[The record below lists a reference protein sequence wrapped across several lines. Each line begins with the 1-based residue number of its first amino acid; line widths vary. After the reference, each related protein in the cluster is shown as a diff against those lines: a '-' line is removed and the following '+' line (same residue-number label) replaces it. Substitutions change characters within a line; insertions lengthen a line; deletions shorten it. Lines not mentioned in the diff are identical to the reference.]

1 MLRHQGT
8 ITLETERLILR
19 RFKETDVKNMF
30 KNYASDEEVAK
41 YLSWSAHQSEELTK
55 QVIDRWIEEY
65 QSEETYQWAIE
76 LKEQAENIGSISILD
91 VNTADGN
98 GKIGYCI
105 GKSWWGQGI
114 VTEALTAVLELAF
127 TEIGFERI
135 EARHDVENP
144 ASGRVMEKC
153 GLTYEGTLRKIV
165 RNNQG
170 QLIDCKY
177 YSILKEEYTSKHN
190 S

>member
-19 RFKETDVKNMF
+19 RFKKTDVKDMF

-55 QVIDRWIEEY
+55 QLIDRWIEEY
-65 QSEETYQWAIE
+65 QSEEAYQWAIE
-76 LKEQAENIGSISILD
+76 LKEQGETIGSISILAIN
-91 VNTADGN
+91 NTDEN
-98 GKIGYCI
+98 GEIGYCI
-105 GKSWWGQGI
+105 GKSWWNQGI
-114 VTEALTAVLELAF
+114 VTEAFKAVLELAF

-153 GLTYEGTLRKIV
+153 GLTYEGTLRRIV